1 MTGALIA
8 ASSVFGLAVPVQA
21 ASGPATLTWGIK
33 QSFVSYITG
42 PIAHGAITTSG
53 NATGAYPFPWSSGSS
68 TRNAD
73 ATPGSASFSGTVA
86 VTGPRALLHLQL
98 RQAAVWAKGM
108 P

>member
-8 ASSVFGLAVPVQA
+8 AASVFGLAVPVQA

-53 NATGAYPFPWSSGSS
+53 NATGAYPFTWRSGSS
-68 TRNAD
+68 PLNVD
-73 ATPGSASFSGTVA
+73 ATSGPASFSGTGA
-86 VTGPRALLHLQL
+86 FTGHRGQIGRATV
-98 RQAAVWAKGM
+98 RTTV